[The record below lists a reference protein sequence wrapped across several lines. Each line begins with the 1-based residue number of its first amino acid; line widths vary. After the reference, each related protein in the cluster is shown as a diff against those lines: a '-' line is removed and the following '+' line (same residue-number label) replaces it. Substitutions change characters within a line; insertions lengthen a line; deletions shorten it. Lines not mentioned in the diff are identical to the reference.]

1 MRGEEAS
8 GEGETRLR
16 SWEARLRILV
26 FIPTGMA
33 RVEEENRFYL
43 FFKIIVVAAVMEN
56 RLEEA
61 RRDESRRRRRL
72 VLGRNKCSFD

>member
-1 MRGEEAS
+1 MERRPAGRA
-8 GEGETRLR
+8 RPDYR
-16 SWEARLRILV
+16 SWEARLKILV